1 MISIRLAQNEQAG
14 ICRDSSTRLVF
25 LQSSGVGENPHHF
38 RQGGSKNPPD
48 APCAATCLDAQEGY
62 NIPPDLQ
69 RTDSTRFLISRY
81 DFLRSCCPPRPL
93 QGVNTSHPASKHR
106 AFSHQ
111 GVPMSPPAVNRRGTV
126 PPLLSGIIDT
136 QCVYCRI
143 ERSFARTKG
152 FIGPLSSHPTL
163 GPRHRR
169 RETVSS

>member
-1 MISIRLAQNEQAG
+1 MSKPVFAAISHRTSFPRNHPGWENIPPLPIRGDQRTSLMLLARRLALM
-14 ICRDSSTRLVF
+14 RR
-25 LQSSGVGENPHHF
+25 
-38 RQGGSKNPPD
+38 GGYS
-48 APCAATCLDAQEGY
+48 
-62 NIPPDLQ
+62 IPPDLQ

-111 GVPMSPPAVNRRGTV
+111 GVNSSPPVANRGGTV
-126 PPLLSGIIDT
+126 PPLSSGIIDT

-143 ERSFARTKG
+143 ERPFARTKG
-152 FIGPLSSHPTL
+152 FIEPLSSHPTL

-169 RETVSS
+169 REAVSS